1 MKTDYD
7 VIIIGG
13 GPGGYTSAIYCARS
27 SLKTLII
34 EETHAGG
41 QISSTGNVDYPG
53 FEDGIEGSR
62 LLEKM
67 RTDAED
73 AFCKSIFFK
82 PREKR
87 KDCIHH

>member
-41 QISSTGNVDYPG
+41 LHPAMWIIPVSKT
-53 FEDGIEGSR
+53 
-62 LLEKM
+62 
-67 RTDAED
+67 A
-73 AFCKSIFFK
+73 
-82 PREKR
+82 
-87 KDCIHH
+87 